1 MWRTINEVLHA
12 WKEEKRGKVLLVRGA
27 RQVGKTYS
35 IREFGKSFDNYLEVN
50 LEEEKQVHIFFQES
64 LDPNIICENLA
75 AFYGVPIV
83 PGKTL
88 LFIDELQ
95 SCIPAIQSLRFF
107 YEKLPE
113 LHVVAAGSLLEFA
126 LKELPTFGV
135 GRIRSIFMYPL
146 SFDEFLVANGE
157 EQLLIVKRKANPQNP
172 LSAPI
177 HNKLIDYT
185 RKFLLIGG
193 MPEVVKTYIQTK
205 DIRKSQ
211 LILDDLLNAFYDDFA
226 KYKKRVP
233 LLRIRDVFNSIA
245 KQSGSKFVLNRASS
259 NANLLQIKDA
269 LELLI
274 LAGLAF
280 RVSHVSGNGIPL
292 GAEINDKK
300 FKVLLFDNGIQ
311 QRLLNLSLTEQL
323 IDKDFST
330 VNKGNIAEQFVGL
343 ELIKSFPSNIKPSVY
358 YWHREAKSSNAEI
371 DYLIQRGENIIPIE
385 VKAGTKGQMQSMFL
399 FLNEKKIRKGI
410 RQSLENFNVF
420 ENIEIFPLYATSN
433 ILNWN

>member
-1 MWRTINEVLHA
+1 MWRDINKVLLT
-12 WKEEKRGKVLLVRGA
+12 WKEEDRRKVLLVRGA

-35 IREFGKSFDNYLEVN
+35 IREFSKSFGNYLEVN

-64 LDPNIICENLA
+64 LDPNVICENLS
-75 AFYGVPIV
+75 AFFGVKII
-83 PGKTL
+83 PGQTL
-88 LFIDELQ
+88 LFIDEIQ
-95 SCIPAIQSLRFF
+95 ACIPAIQSLRFF
-107 YEKLPE
+107 YEKLPG

-135 GRIRSIFMYPL
+135 GRIRSLFMYPL
-146 SFDEFLVANGE
+146 SFDEFLMANGE
-157 EQLLIVKRKANPQNP
+157 EQLLIVKKKASPQNP
-172 LSAPI
+172 LSLPI
-177 HNKLIDYT
+177 HDKLIDYI

-193 MPEVVKTYIQTK
+193 MPEVVETYIQTK

-211 LILDDLLNAFYDDFA
+211 LVLDDLLNSFYDDFA
-226 KYKKRVP
+226 KYKKRVHSQ
-233 LLRIRDVFNSIA
+233 RIRDVFDSIA
-245 KQSGSKFVLNRASS
+245 KQSGNKFVLNRASS

-280 RVSHVSGNGIPL
+280 RINHVSGNGIPL

-300 FKVLLFDNGIQ
+300 FKILLFDNGIQ

-323 IDKDFST
+323 TNKNFST
-330 VNKGNIAEQFVGL
+330 VNKGNVAEQFIGI
-343 ELIKSFPSNIKPSVY
+343 ELIKSFPSNIKPPVY

-371 DYLIQRGENIIPIE
+371 DYLIQRGESILPIE

-410 RQSLENFNVF
+410 RQSLENFSVF

-433 ILNWN
+433 ILN

>member
-1 MWRTINEVLHA
+1 MWRDINKVLLT
-12 WKEEKRGKVLLVRGA
+12 WKEEDRRKVLLVRGA

-35 IREFGKSFDNYLEVN
+35 IREFSKSFGNYLEVN

-64 LDPNIICENLA
+64 LDPNVICENLS
-75 AFYGVPIV
+75 AFFGVKII
-83 PGKTL
+83 PGQTL
-88 LFIDELQ
+88 LFIDEIQ
-95 SCIPAIQSLRFF
+95 ACIPAIQSLRFF
-107 YEKLPE
+107 YEKLPG

-135 GRIRSIFMYPL
+135 GRIRSLFMYPL
-146 SFDEFLVANGE
+146 SFDEFLMANGE
-157 EQLLIVKRKANPQNP
+157 EQLLIVKKKASPQNP
-172 LSAPI
+172 LSLPI
-177 HNKLIDYT
+177 HDKLIDYI

-193 MPEVVKTYIQTK
+193 MPEVVETYIQTK

-211 LILDDLLNAFYDDFA
+211 LVLDDLLNSFYDDFA
-226 KYKKRVP
+226 KYKKRVHSQ
-233 LLRIRDVFNSIA
+233 RIRDVFDSIA
-245 KQSGSKFVLNRASS
+245 KQSGNKFVLNRASS

-280 RVSHVSGNGIPL
+280 RINHVSGNGIPL

-300 FKVLLFDNGIQ
+300 FKILLFDNGIQ

-323 IDKDFST
+323 TNKNFST
-330 VNKGNIAEQFVGL
+330 VNKGNVAEQFIGL
-343 ELIKSFPSNIKPSVY
+343 ELIKSFPSNIKPPVY

-371 DYLIQRGENIIPIE
+371 DYLIQRGESILPIE

-410 RQSLENFNVF
+410 RQSLENFSVF

-433 ILNWN
+433 ILN

>member
-1 MWRTINEVLHA
+1 MWRNISNVLQT
-12 WKEEKRGKVLLVRGA
+12 WKEEKRRKVLLVRGA

-50 LEEEKQVHIFFQES
+50 LEEEKQVHTFFKES
-64 LDPNIICENLA
+64 LDPNTICENLS
-75 AFYGVPIV
+75 AFYGIPIIS
-83 PGKTL
+83 GKTL

-146 SFDEFLVANGE
+146 SFDEFLMANGE
-157 EQLLIVKRKANPQNP
+157 KQLLMAKRKAKPQSP
-172 LSAPI
+172 ISIPI

-193 MPEVVKTYIQTK
+193 MPEVVETYIQTK

-211 LILDDLLNAFYDDFA
+211 LVLDDLLNSFYDDFA

-245 KQSGSKFVLNRASS
+245 MQSGSKFVLNRASS

-280 RVSHVSGNGIPL
+280 RINHVSGNGIPL

-300 FKVLLFDNGIQ
+300 FKILLFDNGIQ

-323 IDKDFST
+323 TDKDFST
-330 VNKGNIAEQFVGL
+330 INKGNIAEQFVGL

-358 YWHREAKSSNAEI
+358 YWHREAKSSNAEV
-371 DYLIQRGENIIPIE
+371 DYLIQRGERIVPIE

-433 ILNWN
+433 ILN

>member
-1 MWRTINEVLHA
+1 MWRNINKVLQA
-12 WKEEKRGKVLLVRGA
+12 WKEEKRRKVLLVRGA

-64 LDPNIICENLA
+64 LDPNKICENLS
-75 AFYGVPIV
+75 AFYDVPII

-107 YEKLPE
+107 YEKLPK

-135 GRIRSIFMYPL
+135 GRIRSVFMYPL

-157 EQLLIVKRKANPQNP
+157 EQLLTLKRKAKPQNP
-172 LSAPI
+172 ISIPI

-185 RKFLLIGG
+185 RKFLLVGG
-193 MPEVVKTYIQTK
+193 MPEVVETYIQTK

-211 LILDDLLNAFYDDFA
+211 SVLDDLLNALYDDFA

-245 KQSGSKFVLNRASS
+245 QQSGSKFVLNRASS

-274 LAGLAF
+274 LAGLAY
-280 RVSHVSGNGIPL
+280 RVNHVSGNGIPL

-311 QRLLNLSLTEQL
+311 QRLLNLSLTKQL
-323 IDKDFST
+323 TDKDFST

-371 DYLIQRGENIIPIE
+371 DYLIQKGESIVPIE

-399 FLNEKKIRKGI
+399 FLNEKKIRTGI
-410 RQSLENFNVF
+410 RQSLENFNAF

-433 ILNWN
+433 ILN

>member
-1 MWRTINEVLHA
+1 MWRNINKVLQT
-12 WKEEKRGKVLLVRGA
+12 WKEEEGRKVLLVRGA

-35 IREFGKSFDNYLEVN
+35 IREFSKKFNNYIEVN
-50 LEEEKQVHIFFQES
+50 LEEEKQVHVFFQES
-64 LDPNIICENLA
+64 LNPNAICENLS
-75 AFYGVPIV
+75 AFFGVPII
-83 PGKTL
+83 PGQTL
-88 LFIDELQ
+88 LFIDEIQ
-95 SCIPAIQSLRFF
+95 ACVPAIQSLRFF
-107 YEKLPE
+107 YEKLPG
-113 LHVVAAGSLLEFA
+113 LHVIAAGSLLEFA

-146 SFDEFLVANGE
+146 SFDEFLTANGE
-157 EQLLIVKRKANPQNP
+157 EQLLIIKRKASPQNP
-172 LSAPI
+172 LSLPI
-177 HNKLIDYT
+177 HNKLIDYI

-193 MPEVVKTYIQTK
+193 MPEVVVAYIQTK

-211 LILDDLLNAFYDDFA
+211 LLLDDLLNSFYDDFA

-233 LLRIRDVFNSIA
+233 SLRIRDVFNSIA
-245 KQSGSKFVLNRASS
+245 KQSGSKFVLNKASS

-280 RVSHVSGNGIPL
+280 RINHASGNGIPL

-300 FKVLLFDNGIQ
+300 FKILLLDNGIQ

-323 IDKDFST
+323 TNKDFST
-330 VNKGNIAEQFVGL
+330 VNKGNVAEQFIGL
-343 ELIKSFPSNIKPSVY
+343 ELIKNFPPNIIPPVY

-371 DYLIQRGENIIPIE
+371 DYLIQRGDSIVPIK

-399 FLNEKKIRKGI
+399 FLNEKKIGKGI
-410 RQSLENFNVF
+410 RQSLENFSAF

-433 ILNWN
+433 ILN